1 MLDTHGFHNTLVK
14 AREYLLKKGLVEVP
28 VQSRLSI
35 LAACEDPAT
44 VSTFNYDGIIWPL
57 PQTGQMWLEHELLKN
72 PSEKGFFCVSTSYR
86 NEPNP
91 VPGRHDKVFPMLEFE
106 MKGNQHDLIEF
117 EHEFVEY
124 LLGEKSTEV
133 DYEEMATKYN
143 VSILENEHEDL
154 ICKDHSASTILKDF
168 PRRTS
173 PFWNMRR
180 HNGSTEYYKK
190 VDVLIDGIET
200 IGSAERAVS
209 VEEMKEDFYTISNGE
224 YAKLLFDK
232 FGKDRVEK
240 ELNEYLSNDFFERFG
255 GGIGMT
261 RLTKAYNKRFKR
273 DLKDIMLERNK

>member
-1 MLDTHGFHNTLVK
+1 MLDTFGYHHTLLK
-14 AREYLLKKGLVEVP
+14 ARDFFLSKGLIEVP

-35 LAACEDPAT
+35 LAACEDPKT
-44 VSTFNYDGIIWPL
+44 VRTFEYDNIIWPL

-72 PSEKGFFCVSTSYR
+72 PTQVGFFCVSTSYR

-91 VPGRHDKVFPMLEFE
+91 VPGRHEKIFPMLEFE
-106 MKGNQHDLIEF
+106 MKGNQEDLIQF
-117 EHEFVEY
+117 EIDFVQF
-124 LLGEKSTEV
+124 LLGEKSVEV
-133 DYEEMATKYN
+133 DYEDMSTKYG
-143 VSILENEHEDL
+143 VSILENEHEEQ

-180 HNGSTEYYKK
+180 HDGTKEHYKK

-209 VEEMKEDFYTISNGE
+209 VEEMKEDFYTISDGE
-224 YAKLLFDK
+224 YAELLFEK
-232 FGKDRVEK
+232 FGKDRVEA
-240 ELNEYLSNDFFERFG
+240 ELNQYLSNDFFERFG

-261 RLTKAYNKRFKR
+261 RLAQAYSRRRF
-273 DLKDIMLERNK
+273 L